1 MSQFD
6 TASRNHESNNP
17 RIVNMQQE
25 SLKNKT
31 VKGTLWSAADSFLG
45 HGVTFF
51 VGIIL
56 ARLLS
61 PDEYGLIGICLICNT
76 VLNGIVDS
84 GFSSAIIRKKEASE
98 DDYNTMFITN
108 MVVSILLYFILFLC
122 TPIIADFFGRNELVS
137 LIRVTGSVLII
148 NALSITQTTI
158 LTKRIDFKTKTKASI
173 ISAVVSGVIGIA
185 MAYYGFGVWALAGQL
200 ISKQLLYTC
209 CLWILNKWWPNLHF
223 SIDSFKYMWGFGW
236 KILVSGLLNNIWE
249 QIYQVVVGKFYNPAT
264 LGQYTRG
271 RQFASIFSEN
281 FTVIIKRVSYP
292 VLANIQDDTARMVAA
307 YRKVIKVS
315 MFVTVI
321 TLFSLG
327 AVAEPLL
334 YTLIGDQWHEAAV
347 FLPFICIS
355 MSLYPLHALNLNMLQ
370 VQGRSDVFLYLEI
383 IKKIISIGP
392 ICLGIFVGIKA
403 MLIGSIVT
411 GVISFFLNSYYTGK
425 ELQYSSWMQIK
436 DVSISFLIATILAV
450 SVYFLKY
457 LSMPYWTILISQIV
471 LGSGMLLLICELC
484 KVEEYLE
491 IKRIAVGMLN
501 KHKRFE

>member
-1 MSQFD
+1 MECC
-6 TASRNHESNNP
+6 R
-17 RIVNMQQE
+17 
-25 SLKNKT
+25 L
-31 VKGTLWSAADSFLG
+31 FLG
-45 HGVTFF
+45 TRSNLF

-98 DDYNTMFITN
+98 DDYNTMFIAN

-122 TPIIADFFGRNELVS
+122 TPIIADFFGRNEFVS

-264 LGQYTRG
+264 LGQYTKG

-292 VLANIQDDTARMVAA
+292 VLANIQDDIVRMVAA

-327 AVAEPLL
+327 AVAEPIL

-403 MLIGSIVT
+403 MRI
-411 GVISFFLNSYYTGK
+411 NCYRRYKTGK

-436 DVSISFLIATILAV
+436 DISISFMIVTILAV

-484 KVEEYLE
+484 KVEEYLV

-501 KHKRFE
+501 KHKRIEE